1 MSSKESALDCTTA
14 RLECYCESSS
24 SPLSSHWQWFRMQR
38 MEVVAVVWDEWW
50 MAWQCQI
57 IPYGKLSRIFF
68 TTHCNCTH
76 LSKLIASRC
85 SVWSTTSQHRH
96 GEVDA
101 AAYTR
106 TLIKEGRRR
115 RWLHDGNVWSL
126 ISGHMVT

>member
-14 RLECYCESSS
+14 RLECHCESSS
-24 SPLSSHWQWFRMQR
+24 SFPLPFHWPWFRVQR
-38 MEVVAVVWDEWW
+38 MEVVAVVWDEW
-50 MAWQCQI
+50 WQCQI

-68 TTHCNCTH
+68 TTHCHCTH
-76 LSKLIASRC
+76 LSKLIASRCC

-96 GEVDA
+96 GEDDA